1 MPQIAQIAETYAS
14 QIFWL
19 LITFG
24 LIFFL
29 IGRGMVPKIEATV
42 QSRDSRIAADLRAA
56 EQARAEAD
64 ATEEAYRARLA
75 DVRAESGRVIQAA
88 KDSGAR
94 ATAARVAEADEGIAA
109 RTAEAEA
116 RLDEARRAALATAAR
131 RAALYAGATGK
142 RVGRIV
148 LISEGDTPAGQPRPM
163 FRERAADAAASTPIV
178 PGEQAVAV
186 TLTVVYELE

>member
-56 EQARAEAD
+56 EEARAQAD

-75 DVRAESGRVIQAA
+75 ETRAESGRVIQAA

-116 RLDEARRAALATAAR
+116 RLDEARRSALADVEAVAAEAAR
-131 RAALYAGATGK
+131 EMVAKLAGVEVPPALAQDYVRAAV
-142 RVGRIV
+142 RN
-148 LISEGDTPAGQPRPM
+148 
-163 FRERAADAAASTPIV
+163 DAH
-178 PGEQAVAV
+178 G
-186 TLTVVYELE
+186 